1 MVDSIAAEDSPAPRL
16 SEIETLAGDVR
27 LTDRSYWAALDVHD
41 DLEHPVVR
49 AAHDDYLHALERFI
63 EAPVVSGRDL
73 TVKIAVATGLLRAG
87 DSERALGLLSAMLAD
102 VQLMDLAARRD
113 AERRSDEAA
122 ARRVVRGG
130 AAAADEPV
138 PVPAG

>member
-1 MVDSIAAEDSPAPRL
+1 
-16 SEIETLAGDVR
+16 
-27 LTDRSYWAALDVHD
+27 
-41 DLEHPVVR
+41 
-49 AAHDDYLHALERFI
+49 
-63 EAPVVSGRDL
+63 VVSGRDL